1 MPRGRICLCDDLRN
15 GGEWYLMAS
24 DAEMDLI
31 ERAAERLGGGG
42 STVAEPVVRSE
53 RAEAMD
59 ARRARYS
66 ESREVTIDLDHLRR
80 GGFIVPDDAPTRVA
94 EEFRIVKRQLLRRAV
109 TAVSES
115 SDNGNMILVTS
126 TQPGEGK
133 TFCSINLALSIASE
147 RDLTVLLVDADVA
160 RPQLLSALGIEA
172 DRGLI
177 DVIVDD
183 RTDLSDCLLRT
194 NIENL
199 SILPAGRPH
208 PSATELLASGKMSS
222 LVQELG
228 RRYEDR
234 IVILDSSPV
243 LASSAPSVL
252 ALHVGQI
259 MFVVEADRTRETQ
272 VMEALSLVSECQDI
286 SLLLNK
292 SRFMGGKVRFGSY
305 YEYYRS

>member
-1 MPRGRICLCDDLRN
+1 MSNETD
-15 GGEWYLMAS
+15 
-24 DAEMDLI
+24 MDLI
-31 ERAAERLGGGG
+31 ERAAQRLGAG
-42 STVAEPVVRSE
+42 EPVVETPAPE
-53 RAEAMD
+53 RRRFNGAAETGKPT
-59 ARRARYS
+59 RQ
-66 ESREVTIDLDHLRR
+66 VNIDLDHLRR

-94 EEFRIVKRQLLRRAV
+94 EEFRIVKRQLLRRAMAA
-109 TAVSES
+109 TQAGA
-115 SDNGNMILVTS
+115 SDAGNMILVTS

-160 RPQLLSALGIEA
+160 RPQLLSALGVEA
-172 DRGLI
+172 DQGLI

-183 RTDLSDCLLRT
+183 RVDLEDCMMRT

-208 PSATELLASGKMSS
+208 PSATELLASDKMTA
-222 LVQELG
+222 LVQELA
-228 RRYEDR
+228 RRYDDR
-234 IVILDSSPV
+234 IVIFDSSPV

-272 VMEALSLVSECQDI
+272 VMEALSLVSECPEI

>member
-1 MPRGRICLCDDLRN
+1 
-15 GGEWYLMAS
+15 MAGDS
-24 DAEMDLI
+24 DMDLI
-31 ERAAERLGGGG
+31 ERAAARLGGDD
-42 STVAEPVVRSE
+42 TA
-53 RAEAMD
+53 AEAP
-59 ARRARYS
+59 APAPRPVNGRADTSHR
-66 ESREVTIDLDHLRR
+66 SRQVNIDLDHLRR

-94 EEFRIVKRQLLRRAV
+94 EEFRIVKRQLLRRAMAA
-109 TAVSES
+109 TQAGA
-115 SDNGNMILVTS
+115 SDAGNMILVTS

-160 RPQLLSALGIEA
+160 RPQLLSALGVEA
-172 DRGLI
+172 DQGLI

-183 RTDLSDCLLRT
+183 RVDLADCMLRT

-208 PSATELLASGKMSS
+208 PSATELLASDKMTG

-228 RRYEDR
+228 RRYDDR
-234 IVILDSSPV
+234 IVIFDSSPV

-252 ALHVGQI
+252 ALHVGQL

-272 VMEALSLVSECQDI
+272 LMEALSLVSECPDI

>member
-1 MPRGRICLCDDLRN
+1 MKSGA
-15 GGEWYLMAS
+15 EMA
-24 DAEMDLI
+24 DMDLI
-31 ERAAERLGGGG
+31 ERAAARLGQIDEAASDQKKADR
-42 STVAEPVVRSE
+42 STPSE
-53 RAEAMD
+53 RRQRDYRPDPGRMV
-59 ARRARYS
+59 S
-66 ESREVTIDLDHLRR
+66 IDLDYLRR

-94 EEFRIVKRQLLRRAV
+94 EEFRIVKRQLLRRAI
-109 TAVSES
+109 TAQSAG

-172 DRGLI
+172 DQGLI
-177 DVIVDD
+177 DAIVDD
-183 RTDLSDCLLRT
+183 RVDIADCILPT
-194 NIENL
+194 NIENF
-199 SILPAGRPH
+199 SVLPAGRPH
-208 PSATELLASGKMSS
+208 PSATELLASDKMGA
-222 LVQELG
+222 LIEDLC
-228 RRYEDR
+228 RRYDDR
-234 IVILDSSPV
+234 IVIFDSSPV

-259 MFVVEADRTRETQ
+259 MFVIEAERTRETQ
-272 VMEALSLVSECQDI
+272 VMEALTLVSECPDI

>member
-1 MPRGRICLCDDLRN
+1 
-15 GGEWYLMAS
+15 
-24 DAEMDLI
+24 MDLI
-31 ERAAERLGGGG
+31 ERAAERLGDGDG
-42 STVAEPVVRSE
+42 SAPRSRDVSRADRAHVARPVNRYTPNP
-53 RAEAMD
+53 
-59 ARRARYS
+59 ARRVS
-66 ESREVTIDLDHLRR
+66 IDLDYLRR

-94 EEFRIVKRQLLRRAV
+94 EEFRIVKRQLLRRALGE
-109 TAVSES
+109 AES
-115 SDNGNMILVTS
+115 SEPNNMILVTS

-160 RPQLLSALGIEA
+160 RPQMLSALGVEA
-172 DRGLI
+172 DQGLI
-177 DVIVDD
+177 DAIVDD
-183 RTDLSDCLLRT
+183 RVDIEECMLPT

-199 SILPAGRPH
+199 SVLPAGRPH
-208 PSATELLASGKMSS
+208 PSATELLASDKMGA
-222 LVQELG
+222 LIDELG
-228 RRYEDR
+228 RRYDDR
-234 IVILDSSPV
+234 IVIFDSSPV

-259 MFVVEADRTRETQ
+259 MFVIEAERTRETQ
-272 VMEALSLVSECQDI
+272 VMEALTLVSECPNI

>member
-1 MPRGRICLCDDLRN
+1 MRAARAD
-15 GGEWYLMAS
+15 MA
-24 DAEMDLI
+24 DMDLI
-31 ERAAERLGGGG
+31 ERAAERLGDVDG
-42 STVAEPVVRSE
+42 SAPRSRDVSRADRADVARPVNRYTPNP
-53 RAEAMD
+53 
-59 ARRARYS
+59 ARRVS
-66 ESREVTIDLDHLRR
+66 IDLDYLRR

-94 EEFRIVKRQLLRRAV
+94 EEFRIVKRQLLRRALGE
-109 TAVSES
+109 AES
-115 SDNGNMILVTS
+115 SEPNNMILVTS

-160 RPQLLSALGIEA
+160 RPQMLSALGVEA
-172 DRGLI
+172 DQGLI
-177 DVIVDD
+177 DAIVDD
-183 RTDLSDCLLRT
+183 RVDIEECMLPT

-199 SILPAGRPH
+199 SVLPAGRPH
-208 PSATELLASGKMSS
+208 PSATELLASDKMGA
-222 LVQELG
+222 LIDELG
-228 RRYEDR
+228 RRYDDR
-234 IVILDSSPV
+234 IVIFDSSPV

-259 MFVVEADRTRETQ
+259 MFVIEAERTRETQ
-272 VMEALSLVSECQDI
+272 VMEALTLVSECPNI